1 MLVIPNNMEEGLK
14 LSVPLFIGEATG
26 QQINTIKQEVN
37 IPLMELL
44 LLMTSI
50 LMDCI
55 GMIRLSIPIL
65 IKTVIVYFLLI
76 ILHKAIGT
84 VQDWITQVVPILGS
98 SLQINVLHL
107 MLNVAV
113 GGTIGYFA
121 DGIANKPWSDSSNR
135 PA

>member
-1 MLVIPNNMEEGLK
+1 MEEGLK

-55 GMIRLSIPIL
+55 GMIRLSIHIL

-84 VQDWITQVVPILGS
+84 VQD
-98 SLQINVLHL
+98 
-107 MLNVAV
+107 
-113 GGTIGYFA
+113 
-121 DGIANKPWSDSSNR
+121 
-135 PA
+135 

>member
-84 VQDWITQVVPILGS
+84 VQD
-98 SLQINVLHL
+98 
-107 MLNVAV
+107 
-113 GGTIGYFA
+113 
-121 DGIANKPWSDSSNR
+121 
-135 PA
+135 